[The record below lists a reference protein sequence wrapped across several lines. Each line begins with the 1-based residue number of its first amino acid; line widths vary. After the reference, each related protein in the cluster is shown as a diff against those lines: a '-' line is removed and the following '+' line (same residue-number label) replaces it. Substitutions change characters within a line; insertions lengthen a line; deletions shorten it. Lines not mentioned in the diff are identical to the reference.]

1 MVRLS
6 GMSILTELSSVVG
19 SDNVIIDPEVLLRY
33 SYDAS
38 ECLSRL
44 PDVVALPSCT
54 EEVIGV
60 MKIANRLRESV
71 TPVVSCTNGWG
82 QHIPLKGG
90 LVLDLSRMSQIQI
103 DERMRYV
110 VIGAGATVQAVI
122 KALGQKGMWASVPK
136 ACPGNAS
143 LLVNLLIQGVGF
155 MPLKFGSQYEQI
167 NGLEVVLPD
176 GELLRCGS
184 TSCSPYWFGRVP
196 LPDLVGLFS
205 GWFGSTGVVTKVS
218 LPIYR
223 KPLHVEAF
231 CLRISTPQKG
241 SFGPFLSSLVDL
253 DVADD
258 ISAYSPDVGFVGND
272 TKLTS
277 GRETGVYLY
286 AIVTGSSKNLVDAK
300 IEILNDLVEKQ
311 APKNMN
317 VSVLELTRRDR
328 DKYLQLPDLRTS
340 FNPDVFGG
348 STNPACY
355 IPISAWAQT
364 MQEVQRTCRRFGRE
378 SLFRVDV
385 FRGSHSGS
393 LMTYL
398 RFNRKDENEVKK
410 ITSLVRDIVE
420 IYVKKGGLV
429 WKAPPWAWS
438 RQIREA
444 NMGFLKSLKMI
455 KRTLDPNRIMS
466 PGRLGFEVNDLRD

>member
-1 MVRLS
+1 
-6 GMSILTELSSVVG
+6 MSIFTELSDVVG
-19 SDNVIIDPEVLLRY
+19 SDNVITDPEALLHY

-38 ECLSRL
+38 ECPSRL

-54 EEVIGV
+54 EEVVGV
-60 MKIANRLRESV
+60 MRIANRLRKPV
-71 TPVVSCTNGWG
+71 TPVVACTNGWG

-90 LVLDLSRMSQIQI
+90 LVLDLSLMSQIQI
-103 DERMRYV
+103 NEKMRYM
-110 VIGAGATVQAVI
+110 VIEAGTTVRAAI

-176 GELLRCGS
+176 GQLLRCGS
-184 TSCSPYWFGRVP
+184 PSCSPYWFGRVP

-205 GWFGSTGVVTKVS
+205 GWFGSTGVVTKVA

-223 KPLHVEAF
+223 KPLYVEAF
-231 CLRISTPQKG
+231 CLRIRRPQT
-241 SFGPFLSSLVDL
+241 SNFGAFLSSLVDL

-272 TKLTS
+272 TKLAGGKES
-277 GRETGVYLY
+277 GVYLY
-286 AIVTGSSKNLVDAK
+286 AIVTGSSRSLVDAK
-300 IEILNDLVEKQ
+300 IEILSRLVEKQ
-311 APKNMN
+311 AQQNLN
-317 VSVLELTRRDR
+317 VSILKLSRRDR
-328 DKYLQLPDLRTS
+328 DKYLRLPDLRVS
-340 FNPDVFGG
+340 FDPDDFGG

-364 MQEVQRTCRRFGRE
+364 MQQVERACHRFGKQ
-378 SLFRVDV
+378 SLFRVDI

-398 RFNRKDENEVKK
+398 RFNRKDVGEVRK

-420 IYVKKGGLV
+420 IYVKQGGLV

-438 RQIREA
+438 HQIREA
-444 NMGFLKSLKMI
+444 DMGFLESLKTI
-455 KRTLDPNRIMS
+455 KRALDPNGIMS